1 MLANTWETTQ
11 EHVAKT
17 KCDEDEAKSP
27 VMMEEDREDLR
38 ELNTFTRVT
47 PESRRQI
54 NLQAYIDLWYFFYGR
69 SLMQLR

>member
-1 MLANTWETTQ
+1 MGDHTRACG
-11 EHVAKT
+11 KK

-38 ELNTFTRVT
+38 ALNTFTRVT

-54 NLQAYIDLWYFFYGR
+54 NLQAYLDLWYFFTDGA
-69 SLMQLR
+69 